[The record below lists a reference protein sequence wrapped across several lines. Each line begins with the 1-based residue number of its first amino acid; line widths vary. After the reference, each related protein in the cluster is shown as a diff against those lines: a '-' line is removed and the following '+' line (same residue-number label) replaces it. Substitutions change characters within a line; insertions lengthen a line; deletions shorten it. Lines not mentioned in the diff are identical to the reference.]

1 MAFLVVLLLTFQ
13 STGTPPF
20 WSYWGDGKAEIN
32 SYTVEQSRYNQPRKA
47 TSVMIYVTEP
57 FNLAKQVK
65 SDVSSDKDPN
75 IISVL
80 KLNKIKK
87 FQTGIYDYTLM
98 TSVFTPVNTYSIGKN
113 HFDGGALLKVNFSA
127 HEWCGISTH
136 QLNRTENGM
145 NSRQL
150 SYFESEGDKFE
161 NLKSD
166 NRTLYADNLFIAV
179 REVLAALPPGNY
191 TYYPTLEY
199 CRLFHKPLTP
209 VNATVQKSDTKISSG
224 GKSVDVTHWAIT
236 AGSQSWTF
244 DVEKESSRKILA
256 YEFRNDNQVIES
268 GKLIK
273 SVRLPYWKLNQNG
286 DEKYLKQLGF

>member
-1 MAFLVVLLLTFQ
+1 MLFLFQ
-13 STGTPPF
+13 IPTPPF

-32 SYTVEQSRYNQPRKA
+32 SYTVVQSRYNQPRKA
-47 TSVMIYVTEP
+47 TLVMIYVTEP
-57 FNLAKQVK
+57 FNLSKQVK
-65 SDVSSDKDPN
+65 SDNSNDKDPN

-80 KLNKIKK
+80 KLNKMKK

-113 HFDGGALLKVNFSA
+113 HFDGGAPLKVNFSA

-136 QLNRTENGM
+136 QLNRTEQGM

-166 NRTLYADNLFIAV
+166 NQTIFADNLFIAV
-179 REVLAALPPGNY
+179 REVLAALPAGNY

-199 CRLFHKPLTP
+199 CRLFHKPLTS
-209 VNATVQKSDTKISSG
+209 VNATIQKADSKITVGNSS
-224 GKSVDVTHWAIT
+224 VNVTHWTIT
-236 AGSQSWTF
+236 AGSQIWTF
-244 DVEKESSRKILA
+244 DVEKESSRKILT
-256 YEFRNDNQVIES
+256 YEFRNDSQVIES

-286 DEKYLKQLGF
+286 DEKYLRQIGF